1 MSLSDPSA
9 VPDAA
14 SVTRN
19 RLVLVV
25 YTSAIFV
32 SALLL
37 FSVQPLF
44 TKMVLPRLGGSPA
57 VWSVAM
63 VFFQSL
69 LLGGYAYA
77 HYLMQLRN
85 RMLPVVIHLVLLVV
99 ALLTLPLSI
108 AGGWGEPPTSGY
120 AFWLLGLFA
129 VSIGLP
135 FFALAANNPLLQ
147 AWFVRTGHP
156 NGPDPYFLYASSN
169 IGSFLALLSY
179 PVLLEP
185 MFTLRTQNLIW
196 TGGYGLLIVLIA
208 ACGVLLLRSPV
219 MAVADVG
226 AEAIDA
232 PAPPWILRARWIFL
246 AAVPSGLLIAVTAHI
261 STDVAAA
268 PLLWV
273 LPLSLYLLTWVLVF
287 QSRPL
292 LPHKWI
298 LLLQPLAIAGV
309 IVLLAVGGEQ
319 NLLLTL
325 GGHQLCFFVIAMAC
339 HGELARTRPAA
350 KYLTG
355 FYVAL
360 SFGGMVGG
368 LFAGL
373 IAPFTF
379 SWIAEYPILLACAAL
394 CRPPGGN
401 ERLARWSNWYWPL
414 LAVLAVALIAPTYNT
429 GKVFTWLDTNRV
441 WVIGAV
447 GVLSA
452 LLALGLNANRWKIF
466 ATVAVALALIRA
478 YPSDDGRVETVRSFF
493 GVHKIVV
500 TSNGQYHVLMHGT
513 TIYGAEK
520 YQNDDGTPVTGRPE
534 PITYYHKDGGIGQAI
549 AAMRERK
556 GGPLR
561 VAVIG
566 LGSGTLACAS
576 EPGETWKFF
585 EIDQTMVD
593 TAKDPKYFT
602 YISKCEPDMKPV
614 IGDARLTFAKE
625 AAGTLRPDHRRRLFV
640 GCDPDPSRDRGGDGD
655 LQGQA
660 GAAGRCGDA
669 CVQPASR
676 TGQRRGRHRRR
687 QRSQELGLQRGY
699 QPRRGIHLLDH
710 GGGLGAR
717 GGRCRQAGVVGP
729 MGTDRSRR
737 QPAGLDRRLLQRARR
752 GVAAA
757 EEGRGVSLKRTIRR
771 LVRNHSRLSL
781 LAARHD
787 QPETIVKKLALSFM
801 AGAGALLAT
810 SAFAAPLS
818 NGLTALPDSNIEQVR
833 MVCNENG
840 RCWRERSERRVI
852 VREFLR

>member
-1 MSLSDPSA
+1 MSLSDSSA
-9 VPDAA
+9 ATDAA
-14 SVTRN
+14 SVARN

-25 YTSAIFV
+25 YTAAIFV

-77 HYLMQLRN
+77 HYLMQLKN
-85 RMLPVVIHLVLLVV
+85 RMLPVAIHLVLLVV

-219 MAVADVG
+219 VAVADMR
-226 AEAIDA
+226 AEDADA

-292 LPHKWI
+292 LPHKWV

-309 IVLLAVGGEQ
+309 IVLLAFGGEQ

-401 ERLARWSNWYWPL
+401 ERFARWSRWYWPF
-414 LAVLAVALIAPTYNT
+414 LAVLAVALIAPTYHT

-441 WVIGAV
+441 WMIGAV

-513 TIYGAEK
+513 TIHGAEK

-556 GGPLR
+556 GSPLR

-576 EPGETWKFF
+576 EPGETWKYF

-625 AAGTLRPDHRRRLFV
+625 PAGTYDLIIVDAYSSDAIPIHLATEEAMKIYKDRLAPQGAVAMHVSNRHLELSSVVVGIADANDLKSWVYSEDTSRDNEYIFSTTVVVSAREEADIGKLASSDQWALTEAEDNQRVWTDDYSNVLGAVWRRLKK
-640 GCDPDPSRDRGGDGD
+640 G
-655 LQGQA
+655 
-660 GAAGRCGDA
+660 
-669 CVQPASR
+669 
-676 TGQRRGRHRRR
+676 
-687 QRSQELGLQRGY
+687 
-699 QPRRGIHLLDH
+699 
-710 GGGLGAR
+710 
-717 GGRCRQAGVVGP
+717 
-729 MGTDRSRR
+729 
-737 QPAGLDRRLLQRARR
+737 
-752 GVAAA
+752 
-757 EEGRGVSLKRTIRR
+757 EE
-771 LVRNHSRLSL
+771 
-781 LAARHD
+781 
-787 QPETIVKKLALSFM
+787 
-801 AGAGALLAT
+801 
-810 SAFAAPLS
+810 
-818 NGLTALPDSNIEQVR
+818 
-833 MVCNENG
+833 
-840 RCWRERSERRVI
+840 
-852 VREFLR
+852 

>member
-1 MSLSDPSA
+1 MNSPDPSA
-9 VPDAA
+9 VTDQP
-14 SVTRN
+14 SVSRN
-19 RLVLVV
+19 RLVLIV

-69 LLGGYAYA
+69 LLAGYAYA
-77 HYLMQLRN
+77 HYLMQIRN
-85 RMLPVVIHLVLLVV
+85 RMIPVAVHLGLLVV

-108 AGGWGEPPTSGY
+108 ASGWGEPPTSGY

-196 TGGYGLLIVLIA
+196 TSLYGLLIVLIA
-208 ACGVLLLRSPV
+208 SCGLLLLRSPANA
-219 MAVADVG
+219 AVDMPAD
-226 AEAIDA
+226 ETDA

-246 AAVPSGLLIAVTAHI
+246 AAVPSGLLVAVTAHI

-292 LPHKWI
+292 LPHKWM
-298 LLLQPLAIAGV
+298 LMLQPLAITGV

-360 SFGGMVGG
+360 SFGGMAGG

-373 IAPFTF
+373 IAPYTF
-379 SWIAEYPILLACAAL
+379 SWIAEYPILLALAAL
-394 CRPPGGN
+394 CRPPGGK
-401 ERLARWSNWYWPL
+401 ERLPRWSSWYWPF
-414 LAVLAVALIAPTYNT
+414 LAVLAVALIAPSYSE
-429 GKVFTWLDTNRV
+429 GKISTWLDEHRV

-466 ATVAVALALIRA
+466 ATVVAALVLIRA
-478 YPSDDGRVETVRSFF
+478 YPADDGRVETVRSFF

-500 TSNGQYHVLMHGT
+500 TPHGQYHVLMHGT
-513 TIYGAEK
+513 TIHGAEK
-520 YQNDDGTPVTGRPE
+520 FQNDDGTPITGRPE
-534 PITYYHKDGGIGQAI
+534 PITYYHRDGGIGQAI
-549 AAMRERK
+549 AAVRERK

-566 LGSGTLACAS
+566 LGAGTLTCAS
-576 EPGETWKFF
+576 EPGENWKFF
-585 EIDQTMVD
+585 EIDQSMVD
-593 TAKDPKYFT
+593 TARDPKYFT
-602 YISKCEPDMKPV
+602 YIRNCEPDLKPV
-614 IGDARLTFAKE
+614 MGDARLTFAREPDGIYDLIIVDAYSSDAIPIHLATEE
-625 AAGTLRPDHRRRLFV
+625 AMEIYKAKLAPQGAVVMHVSNRHLELSSVVVGIAEANDLKSWVYSEDSGRDNEYIFSTSVVVSAREEADVGRLASSEQWALEEADEKQRVWTDDYSNVLGAVLRRLRN
-640 GCDPDPSRDRGGDGD
+640 G
-655 LQGQA
+655 
-660 GAAGRCGDA
+660 
-669 CVQPASR
+669 
-676 TGQRRGRHRRR
+676 
-687 QRSQELGLQRGY
+687 
-699 QPRRGIHLLDH
+699 
-710 GGGLGAR
+710 
-717 GGRCRQAGVVGP
+717 
-729 MGTDRSRR
+729 
-737 QPAGLDRRLLQRARR
+737 
-752 GVAAA
+752 
-757 EEGRGVSLKRTIRR
+757 EE
-771 LVRNHSRLSL
+771 
-781 LAARHD
+781 
-787 QPETIVKKLALSFM
+787 
-801 AGAGALLAT
+801 
-810 SAFAAPLS
+810 
-818 NGLTALPDSNIEQVR
+818 
-833 MVCNENG
+833 
-840 RCWRERSERRVI
+840 
-852 VREFLR
+852 

>member
-1 MSLSDPSA
+1 MRFKSNPTILAAGVSRIQAGAFMSLPM
-9 VPDAA
+9 PPAA
-14 SVTRN
+14 DQTSVSRN
-19 RLVLVV
+19 RLILIV
-25 YTSAIFV
+25 YTAAIFT

-77 HYLMQLRN
+77 HYLMQVRN
-85 RMLPVVIHLVLLVV
+85 RIVPVAAHLVLLVV

-108 AGGWGEPPTSGY
+108 ANGWGEPPASGY

-185 MFTLRTQNLIW
+185 MFTLHTQNLIW
-196 TGGYGLLIVLIA
+196 TGLYGFLILLIGS
-208 ACGVLLLRSPV
+208 CGVLLLRSPANV
-219 MAVADVG
+219 VVEQSDDADV
-226 AEAIDA
+226 
-232 PAPPWILRARWIFL
+232 PAPSWALRLRWIFL

-292 LPHKWI
+292 LPHKWV
-298 LLLQPLAIAGV
+298 LMLQPLAISGV

-325 GGHQLCFFVIAMAC
+325 GGHLLCFFVIAMAC
-339 HGELARTRPAA
+339 HGELARTRPAS

-360 SFGGMVGG
+360 SFGGMLGG

-379 SWIAEYPILLACAAL
+379 SWIAEYPILLALAAL
-394 CRPPGGN
+394 CRPPAD
-401 ERLARWSNWYWPL
+401 ERLPRWSRWYWPF
-414 LAVLAVALIAPTYNT
+414 LAALAVALIAPSYSS
-429 GKVFTWLDTNRV
+429 GKVFTWLDDHRV

-452 LLALGLNANRWKIF
+452 LLTLALNANRWKIF
-466 ATVAVALALIRA
+466 ATVVVALVLVRA

-493 GVHKIVV
+493 GVHKIVI
-500 TSNGQYHVLMHGT
+500 TPNGQYHVLMHGT
-513 TIYGAEK
+513 TIHGAEK
-520 YQNDDGTPVTGRPE
+520 FRNDDGTPVTGRPE
-534 PITYYHKDGGIGQAI
+534 PISYYHKDGGIGQAI
-549 AAMRERK
+549 TAIRERK
-556 GGPLR
+556 GGPIR

-566 LGSGTLACAS
+566 LGSGTLTCAS
-576 EPGETWKFF
+576 EPGENWKFF
-585 EIDQTMVD
+585 EIDQSMVD
-593 TAKDPKYFT
+593 TARDPKYFT
-602 YISKCEPDMKPV
+602 FIQNCEPDLKPV

-625 AAGTLRPDHRRRLFV
+625 PD
-640 GCDPDPSRDRGGDGD
+640 GIYD
-655 LQGQA
+655 LIIV
-660 GAAGRCGDA
+660 DA
-669 CVQPASR
+669 YSSDAIP
-676 TGQRRGRHRRR
+676 
-687 QRSQELGLQRGY
+687 
-699 QPRRGIHLLDH
+699 IHL
-710 GGGLGAR
+710 A
-717 GGRCRQAGVVGP
+717 
-729 MGTDRSRR
+729 T
-737 QPAGLDRRLLQRARR
+737 
-752 GVAAA
+752 
-757 EEGRGVSLKRTIRR
+757 EEAMEIYK
-771 LVRNHSRLSL
+771 
-781 LAARHD
+781 
-787 QPETIVKKLALSFM
+787 KKLAPQGAVVMHVSNRHLELSSVVVGIADANDLKSWVYSEDSGRDNEYIFSTSVVVS
-801 AGAGALLAT
+801 ARENADVGTLASSDKWELTEAEDNQRVWTDDYSNVLGAVWRRLRDG
-810 SAFAAPLS
+810 
-818 NGLTALPDSNIEQVR
+818 EQ
-833 MVCNENG
+833 
-840 RCWRERSERRVI
+840 
-852 VREFLR
+852 

>member
-1 MSLSDPSA
+1 MTLPDPSVVA
-9 VPDAA
+9 DRPSA
-14 SVTRN
+14 SRN

-25 YTSAIFV
+25 YTAAIFV

-69 LLGGYAYA
+69 LLAGYAYA
-77 HYLMQLRN
+77 HYLMRLRS
-85 RMLPVVIHLVLLVV
+85 RMLPVAAHLVLLAV
-99 ALLTLPLSI
+99 ALATLPLSI
-108 AGGWGEPPTSGY
+108 AGGWGEPPNSGY
-120 AFWLLGLFA
+120 ALWLLGLFA

-208 ACGVLLLRSPV
+208 ACGVLLLRSP
-219 MAVADVG
+219 MSAAVDTLAAD
-226 AEAIDA
+226 IDA
-232 PAPPWILRARWIFL
+232 PAPAWILRARWIFL

-292 LPHKWI
+292 LPHKWM
-298 LLLQPLAIAGV
+298 LMLQPVAIAGV
-309 IVLLAVGGEQ
+309 IGLLAVGGEQ

-325 GGHQLCFFVIAMAC
+325 GGHQVCFFVIAMAC

-373 IAPFTF
+373 VAPYAF
-379 SWIAEYPILLACAAL
+379 SWVAEYPILVVLAVL
-394 CRPPGGN
+394 CRPPGD
-401 ERLARWSNWYWPL
+401 ERWPRWSRWYWAA
-414 LAVLAVALIAPTYNT
+414 LAAVAVALIVPSLGT
-429 GKVFTWLDTNRV
+429 GRAFDWFEEQRV
-441 WVIGAV
+441 YVVGAV
-447 GVLSA
+447 AVVGM
-452 LLALGLNANRWKIF
+452 LLALGLKADRWKL
-466 ATVAVALALIRA
+466 VALATLALVLMRI
-478 YPSDDGRVETVRSFF
+478 YPADDGRVETVRSFF

-500 TSNGQYHVLMHGT
+500 TPHGQYHVLMHGT
-513 TIYGAEK
+513 TIHGAEK
-520 YQNDDGTPVTGRPE
+520 FQNDDGTPVPGRPE

-549 AAMRERK
+549 TAIRERK
-556 GGPLR
+556 GAPLR

-566 LGSGTLACAS
+566 LGAGTLTCAS
-576 EPGETWKFF
+576 RPGETWKFF
-585 EIDQTMVD
+585 EIDQSMVD
-593 TAKDPKYFT
+593 TARDPRYFT
-602 YISKCEPDMKPV
+602 YIGNCEPDLKPV
-614 IGDARLTFAKE
+614 IGDARLTFAREPDGIYDLIIVDAYSSDAIPIHLATQE
-625 AAGTLRPDHRRRLFV
+625 AMKIYKDKLAPHGAVLMHVSNRHLELSSVVVGIAGANDLKSWVYSEDSGRDSEYIFSTSVVVSAREEADVGKLASSDQWAETEADAKQRVWTDDYSNVLGAVYRRL
-640 GCDPDPSRDRGGDGD
+640 RDG
-655 LQGQA
+655 
-660 GAAGRCGDA
+660 
-669 CVQPASR
+669 
-676 TGQRRGRHRRR
+676 
-687 QRSQELGLQRGY
+687 
-699 QPRRGIHLLDH
+699 
-710 GGGLGAR
+710 
-717 GGRCRQAGVVGP
+717 
-729 MGTDRSRR
+729 
-737 QPAGLDRRLLQRARR
+737 
-752 GVAAA
+752 
-757 EEGRGVSLKRTIRR
+757 
-771 LVRNHSRLSL
+771 
-781 LAARHD
+781 
-787 QPETIVKKLALSFM
+787 
-801 AGAGALLAT
+801 
-810 SAFAAPLS
+810 
-818 NGLTALPDSNIEQVR
+818 EQ
-833 MVCNENG
+833 
-840 RCWRERSERRVI
+840 
-852 VREFLR
+852 

>member
-1 MSLSDPSA
+1 MTSEPSA
-9 VPDAA
+9 
-14 SVTRN
+14 SRN

-25 YTSAIFV
+25 YTAAIFV

-77 HYLMQLRN
+77 HFLMQLRN
-85 RMLPVVIHLVLLVV
+85 RAIPVAIHLVLLVI
-99 ALLTLPLSI
+99 ALTTLPLSI

-156 NGPDPYFLYASSN
+156 SGPDPYFLYASSN

-208 ACGVLLLRSPV
+208 SCSVLLLRSPAGAAALN
-219 MAVADVG
+219 MPADDTG
-226 AEAIDA
+226 AAA
-232 PAPPWILRARWIFL
+232 PSWILRARWIFL

-292 LPHKWI
+292 LPHKWM
-298 LLLQPLAIAGV
+298 LLAQPLAIAGA

-379 SWIAEYPILLACAAL
+379 SWVAEYPILLALAAL
-394 CRPPGGN
+394 CRPPGGDA
-401 ERLARWSNWYWPL
+401 RLPRWSRRYWPF
-414 LAVLAVALIAPTYNT
+414 LAVLAVALIAPSYST
-429 GKVFTWLDTNRV
+429 GKVMTWLDDHRV
-441 WVIGAV
+441 WMIGAV

-452 LLALGLNANRWKIF
+452 LLALGLNTSRWKIF
-466 ATVAVALALIRA
+466 ATVAVALVLLRV

-500 TSNGQYHVLMHGT
+500 TPNGQYHVLMHGT
-513 TIYGAEK
+513 TIHGAEK
-520 YQNDDGTPVTGRPE
+520 FRNDDGTPVTGRPE

-549 AAMRERK
+549 TAIRERK
-556 GGPLR
+556 GAPLR

-566 LGSGTLACAS
+566 LGSGTLTCAS
-576 EPGETWKFF
+576 EPGEDWKFF
-585 EIDQTMVD
+585 EIDQSMVD

-602 YISKCEPDMKPV
+602 YIQKCEPNLKPV
-614 IGDARLTFAKE
+614 IGDARLTFAREPDGIYDLIIVDAYSSDAIPIHLATEE
-625 AAGTLRPDHRRRLFV
+625 AMKIYKDKLAPQGAVVMHVSNRHLELASVIVGIADANDMKSWVYSEDSGRDNEYIFSTSVVVSAREEADVGKLASSDVWAETEADEKQRVWTDDYSNVLGAVYRRL
-640 GCDPDPSRDRGGDGD
+640 RDG
-655 LQGQA
+655 
-660 GAAGRCGDA
+660 
-669 CVQPASR
+669 
-676 TGQRRGRHRRR
+676 
-687 QRSQELGLQRGY
+687 
-699 QPRRGIHLLDH
+699 
-710 GGGLGAR
+710 
-717 GGRCRQAGVVGP
+717 
-729 MGTDRSRR
+729 
-737 QPAGLDRRLLQRARR
+737 
-752 GVAAA
+752 
-757 EEGRGVSLKRTIRR
+757 
-771 LVRNHSRLSL
+771 
-781 LAARHD
+781 
-787 QPETIVKKLALSFM
+787 
-801 AGAGALLAT
+801 
-810 SAFAAPLS
+810 
-818 NGLTALPDSNIEQVR
+818 EQ
-833 MVCNENG
+833 
-840 RCWRERSERRVI
+840 
-852 VREFLR
+852 

>member
-1 MSLSDPSA
+1 MTSLDPSA
-9 VPDAA
+9 VTDEPSAGQ
-14 SVTRN
+14 N
-19 RLVLVV
+19 RLVLVA
-25 YTSAIFV
+25 YTAAIFV

-69 LLGGYAYA
+69 LLAGYAYA
-77 HYLMQLRN
+77 HYLMQIRN
-85 RMLPVVIHLVLLVV
+85 RWIPVAIHLVLLVI
-99 ALLTLPLSI
+99 ALLSLPLSI
-108 AGGWGEPPTSGY
+108 AGGWGEPPNSGY
-120 AFWLLGLFA
+120 AFWLLGLFT

-185 MFTLRTQNLIW
+185 MFTLRTQNLLW

-208 ACGVLLLRSPV
+208 SCAVLMLRSPV
-219 MAVADVG
+219 MAAADL
-226 AEAIDA
+226 ATEETDA
-232 PAPPWILRARWIFL
+232 PAPPWMLRARWIFL

-292 LPHKWI
+292 LPHHWM
-298 LLLQPLAIAGV
+298 LLVQPLAITGV

-319 NLLLTL
+319 NLLLML
-325 GGHQLCFFVIAMAC
+325 GGHLACFFIIAMAC

-373 IAPFTF
+373 LAPYAF
-379 SWIAEYPILLACAAL
+379 SWIAEYPILVALAAL
-394 CRPPGGN
+394 CRPASGD
-401 ERLARWSNWYWPL
+401 ERFSRWSRWYWPV
-414 LAVLAVALIAPTYNT
+414 LAIVAVALIAPSYST
-429 GKVFTWLDTNRV
+429 GKIFNWLDDHRV
-441 WVIGAV
+441 YIVSVVAIAAMMLAILLKADRWKLAAV
-447 GVLSA
+447 VT
-452 LLALGLNANRWKIF
+452 LALAM
-466 ATVAVALALIRA
+466 IRV

-500 TSNGQYHVLMHGT
+500 TPHGQYHVLMHGT
-513 TIYGAEK
+513 TIHGAEK
-520 YQNDDGTPVTGRPE
+520 FQNDDGTPVTGRPE
-534 PITYYHKDGGIGQAI
+534 PISYYHKDGGIGQAI
-549 AAMRERK
+549 AAVRERK
-556 GGPLR
+556 GAPLR

-585 EIDQTMVD
+585 EIDQSMVD
-593 TAKDPKYFT
+593 TARDPKYFT
-602 YISKCEPDMKPV
+602 YIQQCEPDLKPV
-614 IGDARLTFAKE
+614 MGDARLTFAREPDGIYDLIVVDAYSSDAIPIHLATEE
-625 AAGTLRPDHRRRLFV
+625 AMEIYKDKLAPQGAVVMHVSNRHLELASVVVGIADANDLKSWVYSEDSGRDNEYIFSTSVVVSAREEADVGKLASSDVWALTEADENQRVWTDDYSNVLGAVWRRL
-640 GCDPDPSRDRGGDGD
+640 RDG
-655 LQGQA
+655 
-660 GAAGRCGDA
+660 
-669 CVQPASR
+669 
-676 TGQRRGRHRRR
+676 
-687 QRSQELGLQRGY
+687 
-699 QPRRGIHLLDH
+699 
-710 GGGLGAR
+710 
-717 GGRCRQAGVVGP
+717 
-729 MGTDRSRR
+729 
-737 QPAGLDRRLLQRARR
+737 
-752 GVAAA
+752 
-757 EEGRGVSLKRTIRR
+757 
-771 LVRNHSRLSL
+771 
-781 LAARHD
+781 
-787 QPETIVKKLALSFM
+787 
-801 AGAGALLAT
+801 
-810 SAFAAPLS
+810 
-818 NGLTALPDSNIEQVR
+818 EQ
-833 MVCNENG
+833 
-840 RCWRERSERRVI
+840 
-852 VREFLR
+852 

>member
-1 MSLSDPSA
+1 MTSEPSA
-9 VPDAA
+9 A
-14 SVTRN
+14 RN
-19 RLVLVV
+19 RLVLIV
-25 YTSAIFV
+25 YTTAIFV

-69 LLGGYAYA
+69 LLAGYAYA
-77 HYLMQLRN
+77 HYLTKLSHRAA
-85 RMLPVVIHLVLLVV
+85 PVVVHLLLLI
-99 ALLTLPLSI
+99 AAMLTLPLAIST
-108 AGGWGEPPTSGY
+108 GWGDPPTSGY
-120 AFWLLGLFA
+120 AFWLLGLFV

-196 TGGYGLLIVLIA
+196 TAGYGLLILLVA
-208 ACGVLLLRSPV
+208 CCGVLLLRSP
-219 MAVADVG
+219 AGAAALNLPADDS
-226 AEAIDA
+226 DA
-232 PAPPWILRARWIFL
+232 PAPSWLLRARWIFL

-292 LPHKWI
+292 FPHRLM
-298 LLLQPLAIAGV
+298 LLLQPIAIAGV
-309 IVLLAVGGEQ
+309 VILLAIGGEQ

-325 GGHQLCFFVIAMAC
+325 GGHQLCFFIIAMAC

-379 SWIAEYPILLACAAL
+379 SWVAEYPILLALAAL
-394 CRPPGGN
+394 CRPSGGA
-401 ERLARWSNWYWPL
+401 ERLPRWSAWYWPF
-414 LAVLAVALIAPTYNT
+414 LAVLAVVLIAPSQSS
-429 GKVFTWLDTNRV
+429 GKLFNWFDDWRV
-441 WVIGAV
+441 WVIGGV

-452 LLALGLNANRWKIF
+452 LLALALKAGRWKIF
-466 ATVAVALALIRA
+466 ATVVVALLLLRA
-478 YPSDDGRVETVRSFF
+478 YPSDDGRVDTVRSFF

-500 TSNGQYHVLMHGT
+500 TANGQYHVLMHGT
-513 TIYGAEK
+513 TIHGAERFK
-520 YQNDDGTPVTGRPE
+520 NDDGTPATGRPE

-549 AAMRERK
+549 TAVRERK
-556 GGPLR
+556 GAPLR

-566 LGSGTLACAS
+566 LGSGTLTCAAA
-576 EPGETWKFF
+576 PGEQWKFF

-593 TAKDPKYFT
+593 TARDPKYFT
-602 YISKCEPDMKPV
+602 YIQKCAPDLKPV
-614 IGDARLTFAKE
+614 IGDARLTFAREPDGIYDLIIVDAYSSDAIPIHLATQE
-625 AAGTLRPDHRRRLFV
+625 AMAIYKAKLAPQGAVVMHVSNRHLELSSVVVGIAEANELKSWVYSEDSGRDNEYIFSTSVVVSAREEADVGKLASSDQWAETEADENQRVWTDDYSNVLGAVYRRL
-640 GCDPDPSRDRGGDGD
+640 RDG
-655 LQGQA
+655 
-660 GAAGRCGDA
+660 
-669 CVQPASR
+669 
-676 TGQRRGRHRRR
+676 
-687 QRSQELGLQRGY
+687 E
-699 QPRRGIHLLDH
+699 
-710 GGGLGAR
+710 
-717 GGRCRQAGVVGP
+717 
-729 MGTDRSRR
+729 
-737 QPAGLDRRLLQRARR
+737 
-752 GVAAA
+752 
-757 EEGRGVSLKRTIRR
+757 
-771 LVRNHSRLSL
+771 
-781 LAARHD
+781 
-787 QPETIVKKLALSFM
+787 
-801 AGAGALLAT
+801 
-810 SAFAAPLS
+810 
-818 NGLTALPDSNIEQVR
+818 
-833 MVCNENG
+833 
-840 RCWRERSERRVI
+840 
-852 VREFLR
+852 

>member
-1 MSLSDPSA
+1 MTSAVSSAATDQPSA
-9 VPDAA
+9 A
-14 SVTRN
+14 RN
-19 RLVLVV
+19 RLVLIV

-69 LLGGYAYA
+69 LLAGYAYA

-85 RMLPVVIHLVLLVV
+85 RMIPVVVHLVLLVV

-108 AGGWGEPPTSGY
+108 ASGWGEPPSSGY

-156 NGPDPYFLYASSN
+156 QGPDPYFLYASSN

-196 TGGYGLLIVLIA
+196 TGVYGLLILLIGG
-208 ACGVLLLRSPV
+208 CGVLLLRSPATA
-219 MAVADVG
+219 AVDVL
-226 AEAIDA
+226 AEHSDA
-232 PAPPWILRARWIFL
+232 PPPSWILRARWIFL

-292 LPHKWI
+292 LPHKWM
-298 LLLQPLAIAGV
+298 LMAQPLAIAGV
-309 IVLLAVGGEQ
+309 IVLLAIGGEQ

-325 GGHQLCFFVIAMAC
+325 GGHLLCFFIIAMAC

-360 SFGGMVGG
+360 SFGGMLGG

-379 SWIAEYPILLACAAL
+379 SWIAEYPILLALAAL
-394 CRPPGGN
+394 CRPPGGD
-401 ERLARWSNWYWPL
+401 ERFARWSRWYWPFI
-414 LAVLAVALIAPTYNT
+414 AVLAVVLIAPSWSD
-429 GKVFTWLDTNRV
+429 GKVMNWLDDNRV

-452 LLALGLNANRWKIF
+452 LLALGLNASRWKIF
-466 ATVAVALALIRA
+466 ATVVVALVLIRA

-500 TSNGQYHVLMHGT
+500 TPHGQYHVLMHGT
-513 TIYGAEK
+513 TIHGAQK
-520 YQNDDGTPVTGRPE
+520 FQNDDGTPVSGRPE
-534 PITYYHKDGGIGQAI
+534 PISYYHKDGGIGQAI
-549 AAMRERK
+549 TAIRERK
-556 GGPLR
+556 GGPIR

-566 LGSGTLACAS
+566 LGSGTLTCAS
-576 EPGETWKFF
+576 EPGENWKFF
-585 EIDQTMVD
+585 EIDQSMVD
-593 TAKDPKYFT
+593 TARDPKYFT
-602 YISKCEPDMKPV
+602 YIKNCEPDLKPV
-614 IGDARLTFAKE
+614 MGDARLTFAREPDGIYDLIIVDAYSSDAIPIHLATQE
-625 AAGTLRPDHRRRLFV
+625 AMKIYKDKLAPQGAVVMHVSNRHLELASVVVGIAEANDLKSWVYSEDSNRDNEYIFATSVVVSARQEADVGKLASSDQWELTDADKKQRVWTDDYSNVLGAVYRRL
-640 GCDPDPSRDRGGDGD
+640 RDG
-655 LQGQA
+655 
-660 GAAGRCGDA
+660 
-669 CVQPASR
+669 
-676 TGQRRGRHRRR
+676 
-687 QRSQELGLQRGY
+687 
-699 QPRRGIHLLDH
+699 
-710 GGGLGAR
+710 
-717 GGRCRQAGVVGP
+717 
-729 MGTDRSRR
+729 
-737 QPAGLDRRLLQRARR
+737 
-752 GVAAA
+752 
-757 EEGRGVSLKRTIRR
+757 
-771 LVRNHSRLSL
+771 
-781 LAARHD
+781 
-787 QPETIVKKLALSFM
+787 
-801 AGAGALLAT
+801 
-810 SAFAAPLS
+810 
-818 NGLTALPDSNIEQVR
+818 EQ
-833 MVCNENG
+833 
-840 RCWRERSERRVI
+840 
-852 VREFLR
+852 